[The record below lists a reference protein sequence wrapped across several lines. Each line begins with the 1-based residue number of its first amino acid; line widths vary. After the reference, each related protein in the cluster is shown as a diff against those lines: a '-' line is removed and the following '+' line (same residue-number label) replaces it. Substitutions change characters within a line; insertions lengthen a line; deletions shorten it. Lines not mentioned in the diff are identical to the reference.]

1 MKRLVIFASGS
12 GTNAEA
18 IVNYFAQ
25 NKEVNV
31 VGVLSNKADAQV
43 HARMSTLGITTET
56 FSREEWAD
64 GEIIVARL
72 RELEADFVVLAG
84 FLCYIAKPILKAY
97 DRRIVNI
104 HPSLLPRHGGR
115 GMWGN
120 HVHRAVI
127 DSGDAE
133 SGITIHRVTAD
144 VDGGEILFQ
153 AKCPVLADDTVVS
166 LANRVHN
173 LEYKHYPRIIEQ
185 LLG

>member
-1 MKRLVIFASGS
+1 MKRIVIFASGS

-25 NKEVNV
+25 NKDVGV
-31 VGVLSNKADAQV
+31 VAVLSNRVDAQV
-43 HARMSTLGITTET
+43 HTRMAKLGIPTET

-64 GEIIVARL
+64 GEIIITRL
-72 RELEADFVVLAG
+72 RNLEADFVVLAG
-84 FLCYIAKPILKAY
+84 FLCYIAMPILKAY
-97 DRRIVNI
+97 GRRIVNI

-115 GMWGN
+115 GMWGK
-120 HVHRAVI
+120 HVHQAVL

-153 AKCPVLADDTVVS
+153 AKCPVLAGDTVEL
-166 LANRVHN
+166 LANRVHR
-173 LEYKHYPRIIEQ
+173 LEYEHYPRIIEQ
-185 LLG
+185 LL